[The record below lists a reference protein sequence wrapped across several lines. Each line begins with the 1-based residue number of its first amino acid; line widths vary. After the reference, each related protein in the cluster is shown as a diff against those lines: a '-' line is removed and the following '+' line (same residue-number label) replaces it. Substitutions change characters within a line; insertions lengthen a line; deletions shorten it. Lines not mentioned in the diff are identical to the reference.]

1 MQSKKRL
8 ETELDLEA
16 LLKALWRKKLAIIAV
31 AILFAVI
38 AYAGTKL
45 LITPKYQSKF
55 TAYVNNRAEDTTVLT
70 SSDLS
75 ASQSL
80 TNTYSEIIL
89 SRTALET
96 AAKNAGLDISY
107 SKLRNAVSVDIASNT
122 QIITIAVVLEDNQ
135 QAYALATAIEEYI
148 PDYAAN
154 IVEGSSMK
162 IIDVPYCPTTIY
174 SPNYIRNAVLGG
186 ILGIL
191 VFCVIVLVRTMLDNR
206 VKDQSDL
213 ERQFGIVII
222 GAIPDVIAAEK
233 AEKKNAYGYAY
244 GSGKQGV

>member
-1 MQSKKRL
+1 MR
-8 ETELDLEA
+8 
-16 LLKALWRKKLAIIAV
+16 RKKLAIIAV

-89 SRTALET
+89 SRTALEA
-96 AAKNAGLDISY
+96 AAKHAGLDLSY

-135 QAYALATAIEEYI
+135 QAYALATAIL
-148 PDYAAN
+148 
-154 IVEGSSMK
+154 K
-162 IIDVPYCPTTIY
+162 I
-174 SPNYIRNAVLGG
+174 
-186 ILGIL
+186 
-191 VFCVIVLVRTMLDNR
+191 
-206 VKDQSDL
+206 
-213 ERQFGIVII
+213 
-222 GAIPDVIAAEK
+222 
-233 AEKKNAYGYAY
+233 
-244 GSGKQGV
+244 

>member
-16 LLKALWRKKLAIIAV
+16 LFKALWRKKLAIIVV

-96 AAKNAGLDISY
+96 AAKHAGLDLSH

-174 SPNYIRNAVLGG
+174 SPNYIRNAALGG

-191 VFCVIVLVRTMLDNR
+191 VFCVIVLIRTMMDSR
-206 VKDQSDL
+206 VKDQADL
-213 ERQFGIVII
+213 EKQFGIVII

-233 AEKKNAYGYAY
+233 AEKKNGYGYSY
-244 GSGKQGV
+244 GSGK